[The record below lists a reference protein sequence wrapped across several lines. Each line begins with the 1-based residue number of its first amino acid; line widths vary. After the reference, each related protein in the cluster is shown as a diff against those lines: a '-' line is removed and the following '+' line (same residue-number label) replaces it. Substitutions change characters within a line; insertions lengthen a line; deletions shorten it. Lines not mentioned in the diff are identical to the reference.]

1 MLTNQISYM
10 EEEHQGHVEKIMIE
24 NERKTAILIAKIDEL
39 HKQLLGKE
47 EKEQKLLQELLASKE
62 QSLK

>member
-1 MLTNQISYM
+1 
-10 EEEHQGHVEKIMIE
+10 MIE
-24 NERKTAILIAKIDEL
+24 NERKTAILIAKIDEFQ
-39 HKQLLGKE
+39 KQLLSKE

>member
-1 MLTNQISYM
+1 
-10 EEEHQGHVEKIMIE
+10 MIE
-24 NERKTAILIAKIDEL
+24 NERKTAILIAKIDEFQ
-39 HKQLLGKE
+39 KQLLGKE